1 MTQLSGRAVAAYGRA
16 AETLP
21 PAQQILML
29 YDGAARRVEEIKAAI
44 AAGDVE
50 ARYRLT
56 RKAAAIVDGLQ
67 ACLDHE
73 QGGEIARLLDRLYT
87 YVTLRLAEVNTRN
100 DPGICDEILARL
112 ADLRTGWAG
121 IAQNPGLTAGRGSQP
136 ASAA

>member
-1 MTQLSGRAVAAYGRA
+1 
-16 AETLP
+16 
-21 PAQQILML
+21 ML

-73 QGGEIARLLDRLYT
+73 QGARS
-87 YVTLRLAEVNTRN
+87 
-100 DPGICDEILARL
+100 
-112 ADLRTGWAG
+112 
-121 IAQNPGLTAGRGSQP
+121 RGSSTACTP
-136 ASAA
+136 MSPCASPK

>member
-1 MTQLSGRAVAAYGRA
+1 MSHLQGRAAIAYGRA

-56 RKAAAIVDGLQ
+56 RKAGAIVDGLQ

-73 QGGEIARLLDRLYT
+73 RGGEIASLLERLYT
-87 YVTLRLAEVNTRN
+87 YFSLRLAQVNTQN
-100 DPGICDEILARL
+100 DPRICDELLARL
-112 ADLRTGWAG
+112 AELRASWAVL
-121 IAQNPGLTAGRGSQP
+121 AQDPSHATAP
-136 ASAA
+136 AIQHAPAA